1 MCVCVCVQVN
11 GQSLLGAS
19 HQEAVRALRSVSDR
33 MVILICDG
41 DAASTPVMSSPELA
55 SPGSPVGF
63 FSSRQGSVSSIDKDD
78 EDARLLR
85 EVGAVFTPPLAV
97 YVAHLVLLPPN

>member
-1 MCVCVCVQVN
+1 MN

-33 MVILICDG
+33 MVILVCDG
-41 DAASTPVMSSPELA
+41 DAANPAISSPELA

-78 EDARLLR
+78 EEAKLLR
-85 EVGAVFTPPLAV
+85 EVGPGYCHPPL
-97 YVAHLVLLPPN
+97 YQCDMLSF

>member
-1 MCVCVCVQVN
+1 MN

-33 MVILICDG
+33 MVILVCEVE
-41 DAASTPVMSSPELA
+41 ATASANMSSPEMA

-63 FSSRQGSVSSIDKDD
+63 FSSRQGSVSSIDRDD

-85 EVGAVFTPPLAV
+85 EVESTVSFIGTKCF
-97 YVAHLVLLPPN
+97 HL